1 MNPEKANIELHLLP
15 VLLGEEASV
24 NSLSNNELEVFN
36 TIKLYCVE
44 NERSA
49 RRFLRKAGFTGS
61 FDETILIR
69 IDKDSTPTEIIQ
81 AIAQI
86 EIYGKAGLL
95 SEAGCPGIA
104 DPGSALIKAA
114 HKKGITVIP
123 YPGPSS
129 ILLTLMGSGMNGQ
142 NFRFNG
148 YLPVDSVE
156 RVRALRK
163 LEEEVEKTACTQLFI
178 ETPYRNNA
186 LLADIL
192 KTCKEHTQ
200 LCIGLNL
207 TLPGG
212 WVKTMSISHWKNN
225 LPDLHKQPAVF
236 AIG

>member
-1 MNPEKANIELHLLP
+1 MSQEKSNTELHLLP
-15 VLLGEEASV
+15 VLLGEDAPV
-24 NSLSNNELEVFN
+24 NSLSNNELEVLN

-61 FDETILIR
+61 FDETVLIR
-69 IDKDSTPTEIIQ
+69 IDKDSTSAEIKQ

-86 EIYGKAGLL
+86 ELHGKAGLL

-114 HKKGITVIP
+114 HKKGISVIP

-142 NFRFNG
+142 HFRFNG
-148 YLPVDSVE
+148 YLPVDSVQ

-163 LEEEVEKTACTQLFI
+163 LEEEVEQTGCTQLFI

-192 KTCKEHTQ
+192 KTCKESTQ
-200 LCIGLNL
+200 LCIGVNL
-207 TLPGG
+207 TLPEG
-212 WVKTMSISHWKNN
+212 WVKTMSVLNWKGN
-225 LPDLHKQPAVF
+225 PPELHKQPAVF